1 MNWTK
6 PLRKNSVMASDL
18 KDFIR
23 VYDGVLDPN
32 LCNNAIKL
40 FDETPDAQ
48 DRWDNQHKPQFTQMN
63 ITMLSEQQRDPKWG
77 VIHNSI
83 IASIQTVSE
92 YYMKDT
98 GCSPFWPPKN
108 SIEQIRMK
116 KYTAETGDRFDLHI
130 DVGDYATAR
139 RFLVMFFYLN
149 DVEKGGETSFPAI
162 ELDIKPKQG
171 SVLCFPP
178 VWMYPHLGKQ
188 PISNDKYIVGTYL
201 HYQ

>member
-1 MNWTK
+1 
-6 PLRKNSVMASDL
+6 
-18 KDFIR
+18 
-23 VYDGVLDPN
+23 
-32 LCNNAIKL
+32 
-40 FDETPDAQ
+40 
-48 DRWDNQHKPQFTQMN
+48 
-63 ITMLSEQQRDPKWG
+63 MLSEQQRDPKWG
-77 VIHNSI
+77 VIHNNI

-149 DVEKGGETSFPAI
+149 DVNEGGETTFPA
-162 ELDIKPKQG
+162 LDLKVKPKQG

-178 VWMYPHLGKQ
+178 VWMYPHLGEQ

>member
-6 PLRKNSVMASDL
+6 PLKKNSVMASDL

-23 VYDGVLDPN
+23 VYDNALDPN
-32 LCNNAIKL
+32 CCNNAIKL
-40 FDETPDAQ
+40 FNETPDAQ
-48 DRWDNQHKPQFTQMN
+48 DRWENSHKPQFTQMN
-63 ITMLSEQQRDPKWG
+63 ITLLAERDKNQAWTA
-77 VIHNSI
+77 IQNQI
-83 IASIQTVSE
+83 ITAIQNVSE
-92 YYMKDT
+92 FYMRDT

-116 KYTAETGDRFDLHI
+116 KYSVDTEDRFDIHI
-130 DVGDYATAR
+130 DVGDHATAR

-149 DVEKGGETSFPAI
+149 DVNEGGETTFPA
-162 ELDIKPKQG
+162 LDLKVKPKQG

-178 VWMYPHLGKQ
+178 VWMYPHLGEQ